1 MANKKSLP
9 FSVFTVN
16 AVLNI
21 IISEMSYISEIQVPS
36 LLWFL
41 LDSTQKVWPID
52 IIKPS
57 ILKLKTLSKGTKKQ
71 SGAWHWP

>member
-1 MANKKSLP
+1 
-9 FSVFTVN
+9 
-16 AVLNI
+16 
-21 IISEMSYISEIQVPS
+21 MSYISEIKVPS

-57 ILKLKTLSKGTKKQ
+57 ILKLKTLSIGTKKQ

>member
-1 MANKKSLP
+1 
-9 FSVFTVN
+9 
-16 AVLNI
+16 
-21 IISEMSYISEIQVPS
+21 MSYISEIQVPS

-71 SGAWHWP
+71 SGALHWP